1 MESKTV
7 KGKNVE
13 LQCQEASKKSKKR
26 KFSNCQNDQMIKNQ
40 RLHKKMKLNVTI
52 YYVVIIVFYYIVSY
66 TLYYIILY
74 CTV

>member
-13 LQCQEASKKSKKR
+13 LQFQEASKKSKKR

-52 YYVVIIVFYYIVSY
+52 
-66 TLYYIILY
+66 
-74 CTV
+74 